1 MSAGSKRTDRIGII
15 EQESRRESLRI
26 EKFAN
31 IFRIVAAVVGA
42 IIVTIVGDSIPTQ
55 SVNAVYVAG
64 VVLVIHSLALA
75 ILLWRAHT
83 LARTYLLVVQHISS
97 IIDVLTVSVALW
109 AFGGYVT
116 FKSHVFQVYFL
127 FIALAAFRYSR
138 SLTIF
143 TAVSTA
149 IVYIGMFVFAVL
161 TGRVTLGS
169 LSEEYIGPVVSATG
183 IIIKSSFLI
192 LISMVMSSTARG
204 YRNVTNRVVKSEE
217 KSIQRH
223 EQAQSMRAVLTRYFT
238 EEVADYIVKNEHD
251 LVSERREVTVMF
263 CDFRG
268 FTEMSNILP
277 TEKTV
282 LILNKYLS
290 AMVEVVFSHNGT
302 LDKYMGDGFM
312 AVFGVPISKGDD
324 AYNALSAAS
333 DIVKCVEEL
342 NTTHADTI
350 PHALNIGIGIS
361 SGEVIAGNVGS
372 KKRLEYTVIGEA
384 VNLASRLE
392 KLNKQLKSRILLSK
406 KTQQLIDGRID
417 TKACGAFKIRG
428 IAKPVHVFKLS

>member
-1 MSAGSKRTDRIGII
+1 MNTDIKRTDQIGII

-26 EKFAN
+26 EKIAN
-31 IFRIVAAVVGA
+31 MFRVAAAIMGA
-42 IIVTIVGDSIPTQ
+42 TIVTIIADSIPTQ
-55 SVNAVYVAG
+55 SRNAVYVAISI
-64 VVLVIHSLALA
+64 VIAHSFALA
-75 ILLWRAHT
+75 ILFSRPHAST
-83 LARTYLLVVQHISS
+83 RTHLLIIQYISS
-97 IIDVLTVSVALW
+97 VIDILTVSAALW

-138 SLTIF
+138 PLTIF

-149 IVYIGMFVFAVL
+149 VVYMGMFTFAVL
-161 TGRVTLGS
+161 TGRITMGS
-169 LSEEYIGPVVSATG
+169 LSEEYIGPVVSVTG

-192 LISMVMSSTARG
+192 LISMVMSSTAKG
-204 YRNVTNRVVKSEE
+204 YRNVINRVVKSEQ
-217 KSIQRH
+217 KLIQRH

-238 EEVADYIVKNEHD
+238 EEVADYIVHNEHD
-251 LVSERREVTVMF
+251 LVSERRDVTVMF

-268 FTEMSNILP
+268 FTKMSNMLP

-282 LILNKYLS
+282 LILNNYLS

-324 AYNALSAAS
+324 AYNALLAAS
-333 DIVKCVEEL
+333 DLAKCVDKL
-342 NTTHADTI
+342 NIMHADTI
-350 PHALNIGIGIS
+350 PYPLSIGIGIS
-361 SGEVIAGNVGS
+361 SGEVIAGNIGS

-384 VNLASRLE
+384 ANLASRLE
-392 KLNKQLKSRILLSK
+392 GLNKQLKSTILLSD
-406 KTQQLIDGRID
+406 KTQQLINGRIV
-417 TKACGAFKIRG
+417 TKACGTFRIRG
-428 IAKPVHVFKLS
+428 ITKPVRVFKLI